1 MPINLLLVDDH
12 TIIRSSLRALLEQQ
26 SDIKVV
32 AEAADGEEA
41 VALAK
46 QFMPDIVLMDVMLRG
61 SKITGLQDYR
71 RQK

>member
-41 VALAK
+41 VILAK